1 MKKFSILHIGVT
13 QGRYLKGLRPYL
25 AASVLLFGLGSLI
38 GTATIFYFPGI
49 ADQLAASLTG
59 FVKIF
64 RGLPPL
70 QLAGA
75 IFFNNAIKTLLVIA
89 LGILFGAIT
98 VLFLIVNGAAL
109 GIVFYLSIQ
118 SRGLWRSLL
127 VLLPHGILE
136 LPAVLLGTGIGLML
150 GRHSVNRLLGKAQ
163 TSLGSELVRA
173 FYFFMAVIIPLLL
186 MAAFVEAFVTPALA
200 GL

>member
-1 MKKFSILHIGVT
+1 MEKFSILHIVVT
-13 QGRYLKGLRPYL
+13 HGRYLKGLRPYL

-49 ADQLAASLTG
+49 ADQLAGSLAG

-89 LGILFGAIT
+89 LGIVFGAIT

-118 SRGLWRSLL
+118 SRGLWPSLL

-136 LPAVLLGTGIGLML
+136 LPAVLLGTSIGLML

-186 MAAFVEAFVTPALA
+186 MAALVEAFVTPALA

>member
-1 MKKFSILHIGVT
+1 MEKSSILHIVVT
-13 QGRYLKGLRPYL
+13 QGRYLKRLWTYL

-49 ADQLAASLTG
+49 ADQLAASLAG

-64 RGLPPL
+64 RDLTPL

-118 SRGLWRSLL
+118 SRGRWLSLL

-136 LPAVLLGTGIGLML
+136 LPAVLLGTSIGLML

-186 MAAFVEAFVTPALA
+186 MAALVEAFVTPALA

>member
-1 MKKFSILHIGVT
+1 MEKFSMARIVVT
-13 QGRYLKGLRPYL
+13 QERYLKRLGTYL
-25 AASVLLFGLGSLI
+25 AASILLFGLGSLI

-49 ADQLAASLTG
+49 ADQLAASLG
-59 FVKIF
+59 SFVKIF

-118 SRGLWRSLL
+118 SRGLWPSLL

-136 LPAVLLGTGIGLML
+136 LPAVLLGTSIGLML
-150 GRHSVNRLLGKAQ
+150 GRHSANRLLGKAQ
-163 TSLGSELVRA
+163 TSLGTELA
-173 FYFFMAVIIPLLL
+173 QALNFFLAVIIPLLL
-186 MAAFVEAFVTPALA
+186 LAALVEAFVTPALA